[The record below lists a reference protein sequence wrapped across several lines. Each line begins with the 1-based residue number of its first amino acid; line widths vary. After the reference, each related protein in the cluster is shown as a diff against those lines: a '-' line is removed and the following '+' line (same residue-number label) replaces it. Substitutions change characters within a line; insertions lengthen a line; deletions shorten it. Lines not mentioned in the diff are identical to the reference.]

1 MVKGRDAEHVV
12 QTPAGARVL
21 ALIDAGNFKLAGLR
35 DGFGPCNPNIPDQR
49 LIYHPM
55 PSIQF
60 SPDGIRFGAHIL
72 WGILVSVASVRNPLK
87 LKDATETLF
96 FGPHRRDL
104 HPVLMQFFQKNYD
117 PAKPYWGVMDQFG
130 WYDPNTQTVYRKHR
144 KSKHV

>member
-1 MVKGRDAEHVV
+1 MDTENIV

-21 ALIDAGNFKLAGLR
+21 TLLRQGDTLIAGLR
-35 DGFGPCNPNIPDQR
+35 DGFGPCDPNIPEQR

-60 SPDGIRFGAHIL
+60 SPDGIRFGASIL

-87 LKDATETLF
+87 LKDAAETLF
-96 FGPHRRDL
+96 FGPHRRDF
-104 HPVLMQFFQKNYD
+104 HPILMQFFRQEYD

-130 WYDPNTQTVYRKHR
+130 WYDSNTQTVYRKPR
-144 KSKHV
+144 KSKYV